1 MIKKA
6 LLATGASLIAFAIGL
21 IGAFFLLPMVA
32 PDFADE
38 LLNPPDSTAMSPDS
52 LALADGDSLAQ
63 DPAQALLDSLAH
75 DSTAVLDSTLLRA
88 LEPGMITIHEDSVAN
103 LRADLR
109 DRMRTQEALE
119 QELATLRGEVVDLRA
134 RKDDMTELSA
144 TLTRIDD
151 RQLAPILRELDMASL
166 EVLYAEST
174 GRNRT
179 RLLQAM
185 PAERAAR
192 FINERVS
199 GANAPNAVN

>member
-63 DPAQALLDSLAH
+63 DPAQALLDSLAQGT
-75 DSTAVLDSTLLRA
+75 TASLDSTLLQA

>member
-6 LLATGASLIAFAIGL
+6 LLAAGASLIAFAVGL

-32 PDFADE
+32 PDFAEE
-38 LLNPPDSTAMSPDS
+38 LLNPPDSTAMPADSLMLADSDS
-52 LALADGDSLAQ
+52 LAPN
-63 DPAQALLDSLAH
+63 PARALLDSLAH

-88 LEPGMITIHEDSVAN
+88 LEPGMLTIHEDSIAA

-109 DRMRTQEALE
+109 DKMRTQEALE
-119 QELATLRGEVVDLRA
+119 QELATLRTEVADLRA

-144 TLTRIDD
+144 TLARIDD

-192 FINERVS
+192 FINERIS
-199 GANAPNAVN
+199 GTDAPNAAN

>member
-109 DRMRTQEALE
+109 DRMRTQELTSAIE
-119 QELATLRGEVVDLRA
+119 CA
-134 RKDDMTELSA
+134 RKKRWSKSWPRCAVKSSTCALVKMT
-144 TLTRIDD
+144 
-151 RQLAPILRELDMASL
+151 
-166 EVLYAEST
+166 
-174 GRNRT
+174 
-179 RLLQAM
+179 
-185 PAERAAR
+185 
-192 FINERVS
+192 
-199 GANAPNAVN
+199 

>member
-6 LLATGASLIAFAIGL
+6 LLATGASLIAFAVGL

-32 PDFADE
+32 PDVADE
-38 LLNPPDSTAMSPDS
+38 LLTPPDSTAMPADS
-52 LALADGDSLAQ
+52 LRLADGDSLAR
-63 DPAQALLDSLAH
+63 DPARALLDSLAH
-75 DSTAVLDSTLLRA
+75 DSTAVLDSTLLQA
-88 LEPGMITIHEDSVAN
+88 LEPDMVTLHEDSIAA

-109 DRMRTQEALE
+109 DKMRAQEALE
-119 QELATLRGEVVDLRA
+119 QELALLRSEVTDLRA

-199 GANAPNAVN
+199 GADAPNAAN